1 MLDTASSCSPH
12 ARIYFPAARCIHAWS
27 WYNFAFWPEG
37 KGIHSKKGGIMNKQ
51 LYSETFTW
59 KTGCTMALL
68 TCVFAMALAGPAEA
82 ARGAAKYTD
91 KGELM
96 MLKNYRQW
104 VFVGAPVTPNE
115 MNNGKAAFPE
125 FHHVYIDPASF
136 AAYKK
141 TGTFPNGTVIV
152 KELAGVGAKNSAS
165 GSGYFAGE
173 FIGVAAAVKDAK
185 RFAKEPGYWAYFSFM
200 GDGGKPLASA
210 KAQATT
216 ACNTCHQQNAA
227 EDWVFTQ
234 HYPVLRAVKPVK

>member
-1 MLDTASSCSPH
+1 VEA
-12 ARIYFPAARCIHAWS
+12 AQGAAR
-27 WYNFAFWPEG
+27 Y
-37 KGIHSKKGGIMNKQ
+37 
-51 LYSETFTW
+51 
-59 KTGCTMALL
+59 TG
-68 TCVFAMALAGPAEA
+68 
-82 ARGAAKYTD
+82 

-104 VFVGAPVTPNE
+104 VFIGAPVTPND

-141 TGTFPNGTVIV
+141 TGKFPNGTVIV
-152 KELAGVGAKNSAS
+152 KELAGVGAKSSAS

-173 FIGVAAAVKDAK
+173 FIGVAASVKDAK
-185 RFAKEPGYWAYFSFM
+185 RFAKEPGNWGYFSFM
-200 GDGGKPLASA
+200 GDGGKALASA
-210 KAQATT
+210 KAQATA

-234 HYPVLRAVKPVK
+234 HYPVLRAVKPAK